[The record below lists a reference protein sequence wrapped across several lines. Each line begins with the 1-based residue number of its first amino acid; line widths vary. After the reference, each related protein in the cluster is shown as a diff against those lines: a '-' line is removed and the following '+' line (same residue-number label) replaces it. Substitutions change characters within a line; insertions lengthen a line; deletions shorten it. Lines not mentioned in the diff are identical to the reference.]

1 MSDDG
6 GLFMMVDRVSRE
18 AYRGGEG
25 PRDSGPL
32 FFTSKAALEA
42 YAQAHD
48 IQDFEPYEVPAGVLA
63 RMKGKPHWL
72 DGVRKS

>member
-1 MSDDG
+1 MI
-6 GLFMMVDRVSRE
+6 VDRVSRE

-32 FFTSKAALEA
+32 FFTSKASLEA
-42 YAQAHD
+42 YAETHG
-48 IQDFEPYEVPAGVLA
+48 IEEFEAYEVPEGVLA

-72 DGVRKS
+72 DGVRKN